1 MKTYKCEYTQFVN
14 DRHLDEEIDAESHRE
29 AYEKFLENHGTHN
42 APVYVTSGIFGSAAV
57 FREHIKKAPDKTAM
71 MEAADAKRQ
80 EMHAAATED
89 AQASLS
95 STDMLLKQLIAE
107 QKETN
112 QWLRKIRWSLLI
124 ISIIVALWY
133 GFGWIIYPIR

>member
-29 AYEKFLENHGTHN
+29 AYEKFLKKHGTHN

-57 FREHIKKAPDKTAM
+57 FKGHIKKAPDKAGR
-71 MEAADAKRQ
+71 METADAKRQ
-80 EMHAAATED
+80 EMHTTATED

-95 STDMLLKQLIAE
+95 PTDMFLKQLIAE
-107 QKETN
+107 
-112 QWLRKIRWSLLI
+112 
-124 ISIIVALWY
+124 
-133 GFGWIIYPIR
+133 